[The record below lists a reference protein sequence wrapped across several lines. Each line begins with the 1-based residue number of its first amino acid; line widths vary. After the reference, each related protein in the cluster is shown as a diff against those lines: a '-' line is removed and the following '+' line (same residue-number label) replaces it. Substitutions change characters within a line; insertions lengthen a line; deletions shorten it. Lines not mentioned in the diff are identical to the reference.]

1 MKTWLLP
8 DGMMT
13 VLMSGALAG
22 GDYGIGR
29 KTHCQK
35 VRKTLENKLLK
46 NTMKIEFY
54 CIYTGTAY
62 CIGIEIE

>member
-1 MKTWLLP
+1 MKIWLLP

-13 VLMSGALAG
+13 GPMSGASVG

-46 NTMKIEFY
+46 NTMKIEFHCLRWHY
-54 CIYTGTAY
+54 R
-62 CIGIEIE
+62 